1 MVIVGPEGANNAAAG
16 GAMLLANFMFLAI
29 GLCGAKVF
37 SRVNLIPRELLWPAV
52 FVFSMVGSYA
62 FASSIVDVW
71 IMLISGTV
79 GFIMRRHGFGPAP
92 MVMDL
97 ILGTLV
103 EENLSRSMIIYDN
116 NWLRFF
122 ESPIVDLFFLLTLLT
137 LFWPFVSKIRANRAG
152 RG

>member
-1 MVIVGPEGANNAAAG
+1 
-16 GAMLLANFMFLAI
+16 MFLGI
-29 GLCGAKVF
+29 GLTGAKVF
-37 SRVNLIPRELLWPAV
+37 SRVTLIPRELLWPAV

-71 IMLISGTV
+71 IMLISGIV

-92 MVMDL
+92 MVMGL

-116 NWLRFF
+116 NWWRFF
-122 ESPIVDLFFLLTLLT
+122 ESPIVDLFFALTCISLLWPLISKFLT
-137 LFWPFVSKIRANRAG
+137 RRAG
-152 RG
+152 RE